1 MYLTELFESLSRV
14 AYHYTGPS
22 AALKIL
28 KSGQFELSSAL
39 GSVEQQYAPPGYP
52 YFMSTTRTRQGGY
65 HQSTSLSR
73 GALFVLDGN
82 WFNQRYR
89 SQPLDYWG
97 NRGTG
102 TRASEAEDRVFS
114 REPTIPIGGVTAVH
128 VFLDTSPDNSV
139 DSESDQHNRAVVR
152 ELLLTAKTQGIPA
165 YFYTDRQAWLNQD
178 RRHLGDIKTLT
189 GSRKPSWY
197 RPMRARTYMQSW
209 VELMNAPSRSQL
221 SKDADQLLYNLRSD
235 YNREQSQQSLSTD
248 MSNAR
253 KPESGP
259 EREDAVKIIR
269 YMQQNKLTTLGDFVN
284 HLADKWKNIQ

>member
-1 MYLTELFESLSRV
+1 MYLDELFESLSRV
-14 AYHYTGPS
+14 AYHYTGPG

-65 HQSTSLSR
+65 HQSSSLSR
-73 GALFVLDGN
+73 GVIFVLDGN

-102 TRASEAEDRVFS
+102 PRASEAEDRVFS

-128 VFLDTSPDNSV
+128 VFLDTTPSGN
-139 DSESDQHNRAVVR
+139 DSESDRHNRAVVR
-152 ELLLTAKTQGIPA
+152 ELLLAAKTQGIPA
-165 YFYTDRQAWLNQD
+165 YFYTDRKAWINQD
-178 RRHLGDIKTLT
+178 QRRLGDVKTLT
-189 GSRKPSWY
+189 GIRKPSWY
-197 RPMRARTYMQSW
+197 RPPRGRTYMQSW

-221 SKDADQLLYNLRSD
+221 TKDADRLLYNLRSD
-235 YNREQSQQSLSTD
+235 YNREQARQSLSTD

-269 YMQQNKLTTLGDFVN
+269 YMQKNRLATLGDFVD
-284 HLADKWKNIQ
+284 HLAAKWQQS